1 MISPQNNLE
10 LHLGCHA
17 CWLSYFT
24 SVYLWCG
31 RTVGRAYG
39 YVITKLPNFL
49 THGAPLRACG
59 APLQQEIP
67 QQSFGVS
74 TFLYGEQ
81 NKFYKS
87 GDLFCLLFTL
97 LAAIFSSCRFT
108 NQPNRGKSRGVSR
121 ILGFPGKCFLFSCN
135 HPPSIFHFFCSSYLY
150 CYFSPS
156 TNRCELTTTVPF
168 NDQRSPGVQSLV
180 TKVRD
185 GRLISMVVIGGSNTA
200 GRNRKKNKELY
211 SSRFTDWWNKDVY
224 KSTGSRLTLNI
235 MGIGGSSS
243 DLLLFCLQNYLPKKQ
258 PDIVL
263 IEFAVNEF
271 GKYGKAAQPMELLTR
286 RLLLMASRPL
296 VMYVNLVNP
305 GIIKGKVT
313 NTNCQNMEDLGLDD
327 LAKYYGIPSVSM
339 KDFVCPLTSSSR
351 RKFKAKMDLFEPDG
365 MHAGRKS
372 HKKIASMIIEYFRI
386 FLATKDCDRS
396 VKGKSN
402 KKDSLS
408 LLKPLFSDP
417 SISDIRLGKAMCWTH
432 LTPNWKIPL
441 KQSLKARVIASCGF
455 AYVSPLMSLKNRTFD
470 RSTRHMD
477 GFGGWACQPEKG
489 TKNLTV
495 QFIVPNTN
503 PLVLPSISVVLRL
516 NYTATMVKM
525 SLDDEQRSCIVVK
538 TETQRKKWLNTRIYP
553 LTSQITPGKYTLRI
567 ECTARWMLVCG
578 IVIGYHGY
586 HGFEGYKPIDEKVIN
601 CSNKGGA

>member
-1 MISPQNNLE
+1 ME
-10 LHLGCHA
+10 H
-17 CWLSYFT
+17 
-24 SVYLWCG
+24 
-31 RTVGRAYG
+31 
-39 YVITKLPNFL
+39 
-49 THGAPLRACG
+49 
-59 APLQQEIP
+59 
-67 QQSFGVS
+67 
-74 TFLYGEQ
+74 GEQ

-97 LAAIFSSCRFT
+97 LAAIFSK
-108 NQPNRGKSRGVSR
+108 PNRGKSRGVSR

-135 HPPSIFHFFCSSYLY
+135 HPPLIFHFFCSSYLY

-156 TNRCELTTTVPF
+156 TNRCEQTTTVPF

-211 SSRFTDWWNKDVY
+211 SSRFTDWWNKHVY

-271 GKYGKAAQPMELLTR
+271 GKCGKAAQPMELLTR

-339 KDFVCPLTSSSR
+339 KDFVCPLTSSGR
-351 RKFKAKMDLFEPDG
+351 RKFKAKMDLFAPDG

-408 LLKPLFSDP
+408 FLKPLFSDP
-417 SISDIRLGKAMCWTH
+417 SISDIQLGKAMCWTH

-441 KQSLKARVIASCGF
+441 KQSLKVRVIASCGF

-538 TETQRKKWLNTRIYP
+538 TETQRRKWLNTRIYP
-553 LTSQITPGKYTLRI
+553 LTSQITPGKYALRI

>member
-1 MISPQNNLE
+1 ME
-10 LHLGCHA
+10 H
-17 CWLSYFT
+17 
-24 SVYLWCG
+24 
-31 RTVGRAYG
+31 
-39 YVITKLPNFL
+39 
-49 THGAPLRACG
+49 
-59 APLQQEIP
+59 
-67 QQSFGVS
+67 
-74 TFLYGEQ
+74 GEQ

-97 LAAIFSSCRFT
+97 LAAILSSCRFT
-108 NQPNRGKSRGVSR
+108 NEPNRGKSRGVSR

-156 TNRCELTTTVPF
+156 TNRCEQTTTVPF

-211 SSRFTDWWNKDVY
+211 SSRFTDWWNKHVY

-271 GKYGKAAQPMELLTR
+271 GKCGKAAQPMELLTR
-286 RLLLMASRPL
+286 RLLLMASSPL

-339 KDFVCPLTSSSR
+339 KDFVCPLTSSGR
-351 RKFKAKMDLFEPDG
+351 RKFKAKMDLFAPDG

-408 LLKPLFSDP
+408 FLKPLFSDP
-417 SISDIRLGKAMCWTH
+417 SISDIQLGKAMCWTH

-477 GFGGWACQPEKG
+477 GFGGWASQPEKG

-538 TETQRKKWLNTRIYP
+538 TETQRRKWLNTRIYP

>member
-1 MISPQNNLE
+1 ME
-10 LHLGCHA
+10 H
-17 CWLSYFT
+17 
-24 SVYLWCG
+24 
-31 RTVGRAYG
+31 
-39 YVITKLPNFL
+39 
-49 THGAPLRACG
+49 
-59 APLQQEIP
+59 
-67 QQSFGVS
+67 
-74 TFLYGEQ
+74 GEQ

-97 LAAIFSSCRFT
+97 LAAILSSCRFT
-108 NQPNRGKSRGVSR
+108 NEPNRGKSRGVSR

-156 TNRCELTTTVPF
+156 TNRCEQTTTVPF

-211 SSRFTDWWNKDVY
+211 SSRFTDWWNKHVY

-271 GKYGKAAQPMELLTR
+271 GKCGKAAQPMELLTR
-286 RLLLMASRPL
+286 RLLLMASSPL

-339 KDFVCPLTSSSR
+339 KDFVCPLTSSGR
-351 RKFKAKMDLFEPDG
+351 RKFKAKMDLFAPDG

-408 LLKPLFSDP
+408 FLKPLFSDP
-417 SISDIRLGKAMCWTH
+417 SISDIQLGKAMCWTH

-477 GFGGWACQPEKG
+477 GFGLGVRQAGKG
-489 TKNLTV
+489 
-495 QFIVPNTN
+495 IE
-503 PLVLPSISVVLRL
+503 I
-516 NYTATMVKM
+516 
-525 SLDDEQRSCIVVK
+525 D
-538 TETQRKKWLNTRIYP
+538 
-553 LTSQITPGKYTLRI
+553 TLR
-567 ECTARWMLVCG
+567 
-578 IVIGYHGY
+578 
-586 HGFEGYKPIDEKVIN
+586 
-601 CSNKGGA
+601 

>member
-1 MISPQNNLE
+1 MVLRFARVELRYNKKFRSNRSDCQPSYIIVVFCNLVE
-10 LHLGCHA
+10 H
-17 CWLSYFT
+17 
-24 SVYLWCG
+24 
-31 RTVGRAYG
+31 
-39 YVITKLPNFL
+39 
-49 THGAPLRACG
+49 
-59 APLQQEIP
+59 
-67 QQSFGVS
+67 
-74 TFLYGEQ
+74 GEQ

-87 GDLFCLLFTL
+87 SDLFCLLFTL
-97 LAAIFSSCRFT
+97 LAAILSSCRFT
-108 NQPNRGKSRGVSR
+108 NEPNRGISRGVSR
-121 ILGFPGKCFLFSCN
+121 ILGFAGKCFLFSRTP
-135 HPPSIFHFFCSSYLY
+135 PPSIFHFFCSSYLY

-156 TNRCELTTTVPF
+156 TNWCEQTTTVPF
-168 NDQRSPGVQSLV
+168 NDQRSPGVQSLF

-185 GRLISMVVIGGSNTA
+185 GHLISMVVIGASNTA
-200 GRNRKKNKELY
+200 GRNRNKNKELY
-211 SSRFTDWWNKDVY
+211 SIRFSDWWNKHVY

-243 DLLLFCLQNYLPKKQ
+243 DLFLFCLQNYLPKQQ

-296 VMYVNLVNP
+296 IMYVNLVNP
-305 GIIKGKVT
+305 RIIKGKVT

-327 LAKYYGIPSVSM
+327 LAKYYGIPFVSM
-339 KDFVCPLTSSSR
+339 KDFVCPLTSTGR
-351 RKFKAKMDLFEPDG
+351 RKFKAKMDLFAPDG

-372 HKKIASMIIEYFRI
+372 HKKIASMIIEYFRT
-386 FLATKDCDRS
+386 FLTSKDWDRS

-402 KKDSLS
+402 KKDSSLS
-408 LLKPLFSDP
+408 LQKPLFSDP
-417 SISDIRLGKAMCWTH
+417 SITDIQLGKAMCWTH
-432 LTPNWKIPL
+432 LTPNWKMPL
-441 KQSLKARVIASCGF
+441 KQSLEARVIASCGF
-455 AYVSPLMSLKNRTFD
+455 AYVSPLMSLKNKTFD
-470 RSTRHMD
+470 RSARHMD
-477 GFGGWACQPEKG
+477 GYGGWTCQPGKG

-525 SLDDEQRSCIVVK
+525 SLNDEERSCILVK
-538 TETQRKKWLNTRIYP
+538 TETQRRKWLNTRIYP